1 MKIIIEIPG
10 IYFRCNDDALQK
22 KCVLYQICKFSMPE
36 EDVSLDD
43 FPLTVS
49 DQFWRP
55 KWFQITF

>member
-49 DQFWRP
+49 DQF
-55 KWFQITF
+55 